1 MTKTV
6 KDMLNE
12 AFEKVPMVEPT
23 EAIKLIDDQDTVFVD
38 VRDKDSVINS
48 GKIKGAIHA
57 ERGLLEF
64 YADQEHDM
72 GIDEISPMLIVS
84 GRWLGVMI
92 ILSIICRHQLSL
104 GFQFF
109 KSH

>member
-6 KDMLNE
+6 KNMLDE
-12 AFEKVPMVEPT
+12 AFEKVPMVEPD
-23 EAIKLIDDQDTVFVD
+23 EAIKWIDDPDTIFVD
-38 VRDKDSVINS
+38 VRDKESVINS

-72 GIDEISPMLIVS
+72 GVDEISPE
-84 GRWLGVMI
+84 
-92 ILSIICRHQLSL
+92 
-104 GFQFF
+104 
-109 KSH
+109 KSRDCIQEYMYRVRMRATGPIAEI